1 MDSRKARAFQ
11 QLTSNSKMAT
21 NPTPK
26 GDKPA
31 DAIGQREMD
40 RYLAKLSGPL
50 IDRIDIH
57 VEVPRVPY
65 QQLTGHR
72 NGSSSAQLREQVLSA
87 RVKQSQRNGGPL
99 KRNALLSGREL
110 DDYAALDDAGKDVLK
125 QAMTE
130 LGLSARAYD
139 KVRRIARTIADL
151 DASDS
156 MQLPHVAEAIS
167 YRLLDRE
174 R

>member
-1 MDSRKARAFQ
+1 
-11 QLTSNSKMAT
+11 MAT

-31 DAIGQREMD
+31 DAFGQREMD
-40 RYLAKLSGPL
+40 RYLARLSGPL

-65 QQLTGHR
+65 QQLTGQR
-72 NGSSSAQLREQVLSA
+72 NGASSAQLREQVLAA
-87 RVKQSQRNGGPL
+87 RERQSQRNGGSL

-151 DASDS
+151 DACEPV
-156 MQLPHVAEAIS
+156 QLSHVAEAIS

>member
-1 MDSRKARAFQ
+1 MQ
-11 QLTSNSKMAT
+11 PSKLAT
-21 NPTPK
+21 KRTPK

-31 DAIGQREMD
+31 DAFGQREMD

-57 VEVPRVPY
+57 VEVPKVPY
-65 QQLTGHR
+65 QQLTGQR
-72 NGSSSAQLREQVLSA
+72 TGSTSADLRQQVLNA
-87 RVKQSQRNGGPL
+87 RAVQHHRNGGPL
-99 KRNALLSGREL
+99 KRNAVLTGREL
-110 DDYAALDDAGKDVLK
+110 DEYAALDDAGKDVLK

-139 KVRRIARTIADL
+139 KVRRLARTIADL
-151 DASDS
+151 DNSDQV
-156 MQLPHVAEAIS
+156 QLSHVAEAIS